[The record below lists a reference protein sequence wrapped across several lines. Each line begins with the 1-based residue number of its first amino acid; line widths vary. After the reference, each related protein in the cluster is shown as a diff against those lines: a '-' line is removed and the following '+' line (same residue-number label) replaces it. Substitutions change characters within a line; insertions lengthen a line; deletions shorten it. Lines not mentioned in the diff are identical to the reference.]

1 MSLTLEWGRRNT
13 ASRRLRPGLTP
24 VRLNW
29 RGGAGAPVIEF
40 SDGSAGPAACLR
52 CVDSPCMRYT
62 PSELQIPNVGSFPA
76 DGTTDVCVT
85 GSLRWPDGQAAPVI
99 DGSLCISCGVCVLR
113 CPVGALSLGAAGA
126 VLADADTPQFERLV
140 TAMSE
145 TEAQTERRRFAAVT
159 HDGQMLDESDNLLE
173 QAYSALFRLLPSLP
187 ARVPTLLTR
196 NLLLAVGYKAAMRRL
211 GDVNVRM
218 DLVIWESPTG
228 KIGTVEVEFN
238 QAALIDTPRNIIDN
252 LAVLIARY
260 RVPVDRASGLVVA
273 LSLPNQRSE
282 FWQVMEDLRQ
292 VLQVRTSVL
301 TVGVLMFFVWSRR
314 TLDLALDGSFET
326 GPGSYS
332 IRKGAEG
339 KLRRRLRIRLGTA
352 AVLEST
358 K

>member
-1 MSLTLEWGRRNT
+1 M
-13 ASRRLRPGLTP
+13 
-24 VRLNW
+24 
-29 RGGAGAPVIEF
+29 IEF
-40 SDGSAGPAACLR
+40 SDGTAGPSACLR
-52 CVDSPCMRYT
+52 CADSPCLRYS
-62 PSELQIPNVGSFPA
+62 PSELQIQNIGTFPA

-113 CPVGALSLGAAGA
+113 CPVGALSLGSDGA
-126 VLADADTPQFERLV
+126 LLADADTQHFERLATV
-140 TAMSE
+140 MSE
-145 TEAQTERRRFAAVT
+145 SQSQAERSRFAAAA
-159 HDGQMLDESDNLLE
+159 HDGQILDESDALLDH
-173 QAYSALFRLLPSLP
+173 AYLTLTRLLPSLP

-218 DLVIWESPTG
+218 DLVIWESPSG

-238 QAALIDTPRNIIDN
+238 QTALIDTPRNIIDN
-252 LAVLIARY
+252 LAVLITRY
-260 RVPVDRASGLVVA
+260 KVPVDRASGLVVA

-282 FWQVMEDLRQ
+282 FWQVMEDLRT
-292 VLQVRTSVL
+292 VLKVRTSVL

-326 GPGSYS
+326 GPGSHS
-332 IRKGAEG
+332 IRTGAER
-339 KLRRRLRIRLGTA
+339 KLRRRLRIRPGSG
-352 AVLEST
+352 AVEST